1 MWGLFKSQAERFE
14 DEVSFREINLKTDS
28 ETHQIFTQFP
38 RLTPNNSLVSPLTER
53 QEHCHLQ
60 CKWDAG
66 TNWQFRQTVNVYQ
79 NGNLCKLTRSLYWWL
94 QSGGGTHKC
103 LFVKK
108 KEKKK
113 KESSWCVLW
122 VPSLFHCCNMGTKND
137 QMWIC
142 PCVNVCVF
150 SKRVRRGFPITLFAD
165 PDADVIAGCLQRR
178 GEISGFACRAV
189 AFMCG
194 VFFPQEATGFLETA
208 RTEPRVTGGRLLS
221 LMWWRWKPESNS
233 CVMDTQELGEEAGEA
248 FRSTTWV
255 NALAAQCTIP
265 STTFDSGE
273 SRNVSVKCALPS
285 KVVVHSWRMVHI
297 TLLDYYYSWRINI

>member
-1 MWGLFKSQAERFE
+1 M
-14 DEVSFREINLKTDS
+14 I
-28 ETHQIFTQFP
+28 
-38 RLTPNNSLVSPLTER
+38 TER
-53 QEHCHLQ
+53 RRDTQMPV
-60 CKWDAG
+60 W
-66 TNWQFRQTVNVYQ
+66 
-79 NGNLCKLTRSLYWWL
+79 
-94 QSGGGTHKC
+94 
-103 LFVKK
+103 KK
-108 KEKKK
+108 REKKRVPGV
-113 KESSWCVLW
+113 SSECLLFFTAVIREQRGTRCEYVLVW
-122 VPSLFHCCNMGTKND
+122 MC
-137 QMWIC
+137 
-142 PCVNVCVF
+142 VCVF
-150 SKRVRRGFPITLFAD
+150 SIGVRRGFPITLFAD
-165 PDADVIAGCLQRR
+165 PDADVIAGCLQWR

-189 AFMCG
+189 AFMCR

-233 CVMDTQELGEEAGEA
+233 CVMDTQELGEEGEEA

-255 NALAAQCTIP
+255 NALAAQCAIM